1 MLARLAT
8 NMDNMYTIEFID
20 FDAKDWTMN
29 VVRKMVEFIESNCV
43 LSNAEIWSN
52 EDLLDLLATHKTET
66 TFVVIDSN
74 NQIYFNFST
83 GLVKV
88 NISKSVKEHTMEV
101 KVCGM
106 LRYVLN
112 FEKVF
117 EHSSSTI

>member
-1 MLARLAT
+1 MLAKLASS
-8 NMDNMYTIEFID
+8 MGNMYTIEFID

-66 TFVVIDSN
+66 TFVVIDAN
-74 NQIYFNFST
+74 NQIYFNFPT

-101 KVCGM
+101 KVDGM

-117 EHSSSTI
+117 GHFSPTI

>member
-66 TFVVIDSN
+66 NFVVIDSN
-74 NQIYFNFST
+74 NRIYFNFST

-101 KVCGM
+101 KVNGM

>member
-66 TFVVIDSN
+66 NFVVIDSN
-74 NQIYFNFST
+74 NRIYFNFST

-117 EHSSSTI
+117 EHLS

>member
-66 TFVVIDSN
+66 NFVVIDSN

-101 KVCGM
+101 KVNGM

-117 EHSSSTI
+117 EHLSSTI

>member
-74 NQIYFNFST
+74 NRIYFNFST

-101 KVCGM
+101 KVNGM